1 MATGNEG
8 LIEKHQLGRDF
19 GAHHSPISKEI
30 PKVKRQDICQG
41 IKTKARKEKLHT
53 VMNFGDGRNGTKQ
66 GRSSV
71 SVAFCQLNLYFK
83 APRNII
89 CNEKSSGCKMYF
101 S

>member
-30 PKVKRQDICQG
+30 PKVKR
-41 IKTKARKEKLHT
+41 KAGHLPGDKDKRHAKRAHT
-53 VMNFGDGRNGTKQ
+53 VMNYGDGQENGTKQ

-71 SVAFCQLNLYFK
+71 VSVALSIKPLFQG
-83 APRNII
+83 
-89 CNEKSSGCKMYF
+89 S
-101 S
+101 